1 MITAVLSGCA
11 IGGIMYSFKELSR
24 MFFNNKSIDNN
35 NIISKEIWEDIWCRN
50 DVFIEVD
57 KDNILT
63 PLLLSVEE
71 ITNGLKYIFKMPL
84 GITSKDL
91 QVCKMQVKELSN
103 AIDVQISHQE
113 GDIAYIDVAT
123 RSDIEVFEGTI
134 DNERWN
140 KLWIELELTS
150 KISSSGYKYPA
161 LISESDIVGGVSY
174 VFQMPVGKS
183 SHHVLKHDITI
194 KEFLEAKQIEI
205 LPISKNRVEIK
216 AFYKELPEIVP
227 FKFLPRSSED
237 SFEIPIGKFIDGYA
251 VLDFKKVANVL
262 DSGMQGSGK
271 SIATKWALTYLGC
284 MYTPDE
290 LQIYIS
296 DLKITE
302 LNRFENM
309 KHVVKYVD
317 TVKDTDIMIRE
328 LKEIM
333 QNRYKIFKSHKV
345 SDIYEYNKKFPES
358 KMPYIFVAIEE
369 ISSYTV
375 STSLKSRYKYSNEE
389 DQNEVL
395 SELLFK
401 SRASGI
407 SVWCTVQRPTKENLN
422 QDVKSSLGN
431 ILGFKTVDGNN
442 SIIVCGKDEKLEKL
456 RGKGNGYFITE
467 GIDKEF
473 QGFYIEN
480 DEIDKI
486 LKDRD
491 LLKEESEY
499 DDI

>member
-11 IGGIMYSFKELSR
+11 IGGIMYSFKELSK
-24 MFFNNKSIDNN
+24 MFFGEKSVDNNKA
-35 NIISKEIWEDIWCRN
+35 ISKEIWEDIWCRN

-57 KDNILT
+57 EDNILT

-103 AIDVQISHQE
+103 AMDVEIAHQE
-113 GDIAYIDVAT
+113 GDIAYIDVIT

-161 LISESDIVGGVSY
+161 LISENDIVGGVSY

-216 AFYKELPEIVP
+216 AFYEELPELVP
-227 FKFLPRSSED
+227 FELLPRSSKN

-251 VLDFKKVANVL
+251 VLDFEKVANVL
-262 DSGMQGSGK
+262 DAGMQGSGK
-271 SIATKWALTYLGC
+271 SVATKSALTYLGC
-284 MYTPDE
+284 MYTPEE
-290 LQIYIS
+290 LEIYIS
-296 DLKITE
+296 DLKMTE

-309 KHVVKYVD
+309 KHVKKYTD
-317 TVKDTDIMIRE
+317 TVKGTGLMIKELRDIMN
-328 LKEIM
+328 K
-333 QNRYKIFKSHKV
+333 RYNTFKKLKV
-345 SDIYEYNKKFPES
+345 SDIYEYNRKYPES
-358 KMPYIFVAIEE
+358 KMPYIFVAIDE
-369 ISSYTV
+369 ISKYT
-375 STSLKSRYKYSNEE
+375 KSIAVKPYNKYSDEE
-389 DQNEVL
+389 DENQIL
-395 SELLFK
+395 SELLFLA
-401 SRASGI
+401 RASGI
-407 SVWCTVQRPTKENLN
+407 SVWCAVQRPTKENLSS
-422 QDVKSSLGN
+422 DVKSSLGN
-431 ILGFKTVDGNN
+431 ILAFKTADANN
-442 SIIVCGKDEKLEKL
+442 SKIVCDKEEKLQYL
-456 RGKGNGYFITE
+456 RGDGNGYLITE
-467 GIDKEF
+467 NIDKEF
-473 QGFYIEN
+473 QGFYISN

-499 DDI
+499 DEI